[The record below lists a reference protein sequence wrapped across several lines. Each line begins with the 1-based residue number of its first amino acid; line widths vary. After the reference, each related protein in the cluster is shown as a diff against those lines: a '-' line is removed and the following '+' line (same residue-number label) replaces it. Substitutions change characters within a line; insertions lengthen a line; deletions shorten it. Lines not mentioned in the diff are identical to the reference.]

1 MITIPIVV
9 YGIARYAQL
18 LYEKEQGETP
28 EKIITQD
35 KPLIAAIALW
45 GGIVIGL
52 IYLF

>member
-1 MITIPIVV
+1 MVTVPIVV

-18 LYEKEQGETP
+18 LYEKEQGESP
-28 EKIITQD
+28 ETIITKD

-45 GGIVIGL
+45 GAIVIGL